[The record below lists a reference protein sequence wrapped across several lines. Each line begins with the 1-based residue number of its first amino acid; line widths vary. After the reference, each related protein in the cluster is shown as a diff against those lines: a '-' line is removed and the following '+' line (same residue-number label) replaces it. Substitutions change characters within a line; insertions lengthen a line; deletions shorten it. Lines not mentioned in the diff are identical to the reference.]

1 MKRVSVL
8 APVCMAAILVATS
21 VAASPALII
30 GIAAVA
36 TAVAVSASQQ
46 PHEAWAYTDKYG
58 WVGGADADV
67 SGVDVPL
74 QSKSGISRR
83 LIEACREALI
93 STGKRYDLAELEVGG
108 AGRQIRANGRLDCT
122 ARRSRHLSRQ
132 WGSRSKAEQNTV
144 RAGSSGA
151 GCFDLV
157 THI

>member
-8 APVCMAAILVATS
+8 APVCMTAILVAAP

-36 TAVAVSASQQ
+36 TAVAVSAGQQ

-93 STGKRYDLAELEVGG
+93 STGKRYDLTELEVGG
-108 AGRQIRANGRLDCT
+108 AGRQLRANGRLIVPLDVR
-122 ARRSRHLSRQ
+122 AIYHVN
-132 WGSRSKAEQNTV
+132 GVHEVKRSKIRCELD
-144 RAGSSGA
+144 RAGRVVSTS
-151 GCFDLV
+151 
-157 THI
+157 

>member
-8 APVCMAAILVATS
+8 APVCIDAILVAAP
-21 VAASPALII
+21 VAASQAHII

-36 TAVAVSASQQ
+36 TVVAVSAGHQ

-74 QSKSGISRR
+74 QSKSGISR
-83 LIEACREALI
+83 LIDACREALI

-108 AGRQIRANGRLDCT
+108 AGRQLRANGRLIVPLDVR
-122 ARRSRHLSRQ
+122 AIYRINGVHEVK
-132 WGSRSKAEQNTV
+132 RSKIRCELD
-144 RAGSSGA
+144 RAGRVVSTS
-151 GCFDLV
+151 
-157 THI
+157 

>member
-8 APVCMAAILVATS
+8 APVCMAAILVAAP

-83 LIEACREALI
+83 LIDACREALI

-108 AGRQIRANGRLDCT
+108 AGRQLRANGRLIVPLDVR
-122 ARRSRHLSRQ
+122 AIYRINGVHEVK
-132 WGSRSKAEQNTV
+132 RSKIRCELD
-144 RAGSSGA
+144 RAGRVVSTS
-151 GCFDLV
+151 
-157 THI
+157 